1 MHYLGSRVPQLRFS
15 YDVVTYP
22 RRVTIRGMRRHR
34 LADWTPQLGDVDE
47 WLTGLAK
54 DGWVP
59 EHRTGAEVVIN
70 GRKVLRFAL
79 VETDAHRAAREAR

>member
-34 LADWTPQLGDVDE
+34 LADWTPQLGGVE
-47 WLTGLAK
+47 EGLSGPAK
-54 DGWVP
+54 AGRGP
-59 EHRTGAEVVIN
+59 QHRAGAEVVIN